1 MVIKHFLK
9 WVNHAR
15 VAERAAAAN
24 ALARAYLDR
33 ELVFEDRCEAE
44 AALTLLLD
52 DPSEKVRLA
61 MAEPFSLSHHAPV
74 QIIAALAQDQKE
86 VAALVLVRSP
96 LLSDMDLIDRVASGD
111 GDIQRFVAM
120 RASISMAVSAAIAEV
135 GEAEACL
142 ELLENPSAQIAALSF
157 RRMVERHGHVAC
169 LREALIADRRLP
181 PDCRHMLLVKLGE
194 ALKSAPLVLA
204 LMGEKRAD
212 RITKAACLKAS
223 VTLIESTPQSEY
235 MALVEHLRL
244 RGDLTASFM
253 IRTVANGKIDFF
265 GTALVALSGR
275 DERRVGSLLAAGR
288 DVAISALLRA
298 AGLADA
304 THTVILC
311 ALKVWREVANGRRVA
326 GAQEVSWLM
335 LREIGAT
342 PGQEGPAQHH
352 VDLATL
358 LKTIHLDALRENARG
373 HALAIAAA

>member
-1 MVIKHFLK
+1 MVIRHFLK

-33 ELVFEDRCEAE
+33 ELDFEDRCEAE

-61 MAEPFSLSHHAPV
+61 MAEPFSLSAHAPV

-96 LLSDMDLIDRVASGD
+96 LLTDMDLIDRVAAGD
-111 GDIQRFVAM
+111 CEIQRFVAM
-120 RASISMAVSAAIAEV
+120 RGQVSMAVSAAIAEV

-142 ELLENPSAQIAALSF
+142 ELLENAGAQIAALSF
-157 RRMVERHGHVAC
+157 RRIVERHGHVAN
-169 LREALIADRRLP
+169 LREALIADARLP
-181 PDCRHMLLVKLGE
+181 SDCRHMLLVKLGE
-194 ALKSAPLVLA
+194 ALKSAPLVMA
-204 LMGEKRAD
+204 LMGERRAE
-212 RITKAACLKAS
+212 RIMQAACLKAS
-223 VTLIESTPQSEY
+223 VTLIESTPQTEY

-244 RGDLTASFM
+244 RGDLTAGFM

-265 GTALVALSGR
+265 GTALVALSER

-304 THTVILC
+304 THGVILC
-311 ALKVWREVANGRRVA
+311 ALKIWREVANGRRVA
-326 GAQEVSWLM
+326 GAQEVTWLM
-335 LREIGAT
+335 LKEIGAT
-342 PGQEGPAQHH
+342 PGQAGPDACH
-352 VDLATL
+352 VDLAKL
-358 LKTIHLDALRENARG
+358 LKSIHIDALRDNARS